1 MPSLARLDDYVVT
14 GVVAPQIREAMIR
27 EVWATVAAHP
37 AAATAARKLIKT
49 IVLAP
54 IGWLLIAPLFGMR
67 LLGFLPGLSFLTVKY
82 TLTNRR
88 VMIRRGM
95 KPKPTHEIPLDQIGE
110 VRIVTD
116 ANSAFYVTG
125 NLEVLRQD
133 GAVAF
138 TMAGVPEPESFRRS
152 ILQAR
157 DAFAPML
164 AKTVETDAR
173 G

>member
-1 MPSLARLDDYVVT
+1 MPSLARLDQQIIS
-14 GVVAPQIREAMIR
+14 GVASPQQEAMIR
-27 EVWATVAAHP
+27 EVWATIAANA
-37 AAATAARKLIKT
+37 AAATAARKLIRS
-49 IVLAP
+49 VVFAP

-88 VMIRRGM
+88 LMIRRGM
-95 KPKPTHEIPLDQIGE
+95 KPKPANEIPLDQIAD

-125 NLEVLRQD
+125 NLEVLRKD
-133 GAVAF
+133 WAVVF
-138 TMAGVPEPESFRRS
+138 TMTGVPEPESFRQS

-157 DAFAPML
+157 DAWGPLLTKSA
-164 AKTVETDAR
+164 
-173 G
+173 